1 MASGLAQVLLGADRR
16 RVASAEPAPV
26 SAGPRKGTLL
36 VIGGGDLE
44 AEIQEAA
51 IRFGR
56 GPDGAPARW
65 VVIPTAVADEELAR
79 VKPPDFT
86 AGDGAAVTVLHTR
99 DRGEADSAEFIAP
112 LLSATAVWFVGG
124 RQWRLVDA
132 YADTRTE
139 AALRTVLDRGGLI
152 AGTSAGATIQGS
164 YLVRGA
170 PEGNEIMMSPGHER
184 GFGYL
189 ANVAVDQHVVVRGRE
204 NDLARVV
211 AAHPGLL
218 GIGID
223 EATAIV
229 VQQDRL
235 RVIGRSVVLITDG
248 ADHAGRPYYTLTAGA
263 QFDLA
268 RRTIVPA

>member
-1 MASGLAQVLLGADRR
+1 MIHRLPTRRSILASGLAQVLLGADRR

-56 GPDGAPARW
+56 GP
-65 VVIPTAVADEELAR
+65 
-79 VKPPDFT
+79 
-86 AGDGAAVTVLHTR
+86 DGAAVTVLHTR